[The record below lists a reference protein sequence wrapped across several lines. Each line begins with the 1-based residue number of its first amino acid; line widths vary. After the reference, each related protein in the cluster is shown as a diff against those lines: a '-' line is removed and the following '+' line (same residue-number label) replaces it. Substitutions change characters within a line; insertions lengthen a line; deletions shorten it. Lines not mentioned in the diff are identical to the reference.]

1 MEKNQSTGESEHV
14 NAVPNLSSRAGRMTY
29 PLKAFITVSLL
40 GGDGQRADVVANGG
54 RGTPNGRSRTSLQTG
69 QLDHGGRTLVK
80 WRAQS
85 PPPDSTTPRR
95 NVTSPGQRRS
105 CVGARLGSKVRAGV
119 ATPSSLAASGPQ
131 ARPEAEGLVRPP
143 PGELRARPGGN
154 EAHLRPRSASAGQKG
169 SVPCDHGPRAGRA
182 GSGPA
187 PERALCPAPAAP
199 SGVDVSHG
207 NAGRARAPPCCAGPL
222 GAAAPLPPRSGCRQ
236 PPGGSAQPGFTCKN
250 AVPGMP
256 SRRLCPRVTRG
267 TFDPRHRPG
276 DFVVA
281 LVSKPVQSHVVLAIL
296 TAAGFSFL
304 VKKPLNAIIALFK
317 I

>member
-1 MEKNQSTGESEHV
+1 MK
-14 NAVPNLSSRAGRMTY
+14 Y

-69 QLDHGGRTLVK
+69 QLDHGGRTLAK

-154 EAHLRPRSASAGQKG
+154 EAHLRPRSASAGRKG

-236 PPGGSAQPGFTCKN
+236 PPWRERTTRVYLQKCSPRDAFASPL
-250 AVPGMP
+250 P
-256 SRRLCPRVTRG
+256 SGDSRYVRSPTPTWRLRGRLSFQACAEPRCSCNFNCRR
-267 TFDPRHRPG
+267 F
-276 DFVVA
+276 F
-281 LVSKPVQSHVVLAIL
+281 IL
-296 TAAGFSFL
+296 G
-304 VKKPLNAIIALFK
+304 
-317 I
+317 